1 VRGDIPAALVEYNAI
16 LQQGFDGHLFVSGLA
31 HHFRDLL
38 VSQDPSTLPLLEVSE
53 ELTVRYGEQAQQ
65 VDRELLVKGLDRLAQ
80 CDSQYKSSKEPR
92 LLVELMLIQLC
103 RINAVPNAAVEAS
116 AQKKSPDLTAAPAA
130 STVVAEPS
138 SSPPPRSRSATVS
151 ESDPKP
157 VQAKYVPKRKLAN
170 QVSIKD
176 TVTAAIAEAPP
187 TRELEA
193 DMGTGMPASSKK
205 VNAALLLQVWR
216 DYALRLKKNGRDSL
230 HATLMANEP
239 TILGPSQIGFTIVNT
254 VQENYMRE
262 EKPELLGNL
271 RRQLDDPGLDLV
283 VTKLEAVVKPRYTNL
298 DKFKLMAEKNPAL
311 LNLRE
316 ALDLDLG

>member
-1 VRGDIPAALVEYNAI
+1 
-16 LQQGFDGHLFVSGLA
+16 
-31 HHFRDLL
+31 
-38 VSQDPSTLPLLEVSE
+38 
-53 ELTVRYGEQAQQ
+53 
-65 VDRELLVKGLDRLAQ
+65 
-80 CDSQYKSSKEPR
+80 
-92 LLVELMLIQLC
+92 
-103 RINAVPNAAVEAS
+103 
-116 AQKKSPDLTAAPAA
+116 
-130 STVVAEPS
+130 
-138 SSPPPRSRSATVS
+138 
-151 ESDPKP
+151 
-157 VQAKYVPKRKLAN
+157 
-170 QVSIKD
+170 
-176 TVTAAIAEAPP
+176 
-187 TRELEA
+187 
-193 DMGTGMPASSKK
+193 MGTGMPASSKK